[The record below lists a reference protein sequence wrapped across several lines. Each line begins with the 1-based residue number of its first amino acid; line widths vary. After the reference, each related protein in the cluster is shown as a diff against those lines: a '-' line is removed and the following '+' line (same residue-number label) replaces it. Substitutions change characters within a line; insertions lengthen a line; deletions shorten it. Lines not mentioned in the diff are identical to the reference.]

1 VGIDKGKSYK
11 NMIEREKRK
20 TGKLLWQ
27 TILLLVALALFR
39 ILYVDIYESLITA
52 THFSLVE
59 ATLAFFSNYWALIL
73 SVGLDVLVLFIL
85 HRYVPYGIMPF
96 RRIAVYFV
104 GVMVSSV
111 VATLVIHAKLLFF
124 EPVTRASNYMVLGT
138 FITVVLFNLL
148 VLLFADLLVY
158 FKRTKKEVQIQ
169 SGKKHKVQYQ
179 YQQLKSQLN
188 PHFLFNSLNVLDY
201 LVQNDEKQRAS
212 DYIKKLAGV
221 YRYLLNMGEYKIV
234 RLEEEISFVK
244 LYVDLIKERFIDGL
258 EVCIEVPQQYMDK
271 YIIPCGIQTLV
282 ENATKHNVV
291 NAKSPL
297 RIRIYID
304 EKEEKI
310 AVENNLQL
318 RLNAQ
323 STGVGLKNINK
334 QYEDIAGKKI
344 DVLPSENT
352 FLVKLP
358 LMQAVKNNVNIGAFE
373 ENTVS
378 LSAKSI

>member
-1 VGIDKGKSYK
+1 
-11 NMIEREKRK
+11 
-20 TGKLLWQ
+20 
-27 TILLLVALALFR
+27 
-39 ILYVDIYESLITA
+39 
-52 THFSLVE
+52 
-59 ATLAFFSNYWALIL
+59 
-73 SVGLDVLVLFIL
+73 
-85 HRYVPYGIMPF
+85 
-96 RRIAVYFV
+96 
-104 GVMVSSV
+104 
-111 VATLVIHAKLLFF
+111 
-124 EPVTRASNYMVLGT
+124 
-138 FITVVLFNLL
+138 
-148 VLLFADLLVY
+148 
-158 FKRTKKEVQIQ
+158 
-169 SGKKHKVQYQ
+169 
-179 YQQLKSQLN
+179 
-188 PHFLFNSLNVLDY
+188 
-201 LVQNDEKQRAS
+201 
-212 DYIKKLAGV
+212 
-221 YRYLLNMGEYKIV
+221 
-234 RLEEEISFVK
+234 
-244 LYVDLIKERFIDGL
+244 
-258 EVCIEVPQQYMDK
+258 MDK